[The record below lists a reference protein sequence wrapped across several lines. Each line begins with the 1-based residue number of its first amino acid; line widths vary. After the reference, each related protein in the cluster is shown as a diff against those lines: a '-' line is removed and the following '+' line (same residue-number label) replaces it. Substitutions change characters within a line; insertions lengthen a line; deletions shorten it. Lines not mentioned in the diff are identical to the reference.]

1 MTEPFKIIINQSC
14 AILIDGNNIEM
25 SLQSLVG
32 NPSALVDFDK
42 LIPKLLQNR
51 GLSRLIYFREGV
63 HISDKLADRLLNQF
77 HGSVIPCH
85 KSADIPLTI
94 KATQIAQKVDTI
106 IIMSGDSD
114 YVELVRHLRGEGV
127 RVEIAAIRQ
136 TTARILIEEADHFTP
151 ITEEDCYI
159 LKSYNSQNSQKT
171 PTKPSPRS
179 TPKPASKS
187 TERVTS
193 KPSPRSTPKSASKL
207 TERATSKPS
216 ARPTSKPAS
225 KPTERPTSK
234 PASRS
239 TSKSTPKTASKAVAK
254 STSEQKKTEKK
265 PAPKNTSAKESN
277 ERRAS
282 TQNNNARKAPVRKAP
297 TRKSPVKKAE
307 VKKEPT
313 KTSARNNRNSATK
326 ESPQK
331 KAPAKKVTP
340 RKTPEK
346 KGTPKNTSEKT
357 DNRRRRP
364 APKRGGNQVSSLK
377 VPKQKS

>member
-1 MTEPFKIIINQSC
+1 MTEPFKIIINQSV

-63 HISDKLADRLLNQF
+63 HISGKLADRLLNQF

-106 IIMSGDSD
+106 IILSGDSD

-159 LKSYNSQNSQKT
+159 LKNYNSQNSQKT
-171 PTKPSPRS
+171 TQKI
-179 TPKPASKS
+179 ASK
-187 TERVTS
+187 
-193 KPSPRSTPKSASKL
+193 
-207 TERATSKPS
+207 
-216 ARPTSKPAS
+216 
-225 KPTERPTSK
+225 
-234 PASRS
+234 S
-239 TSKSTPKTASKAVAK
+239 TSKSTSQSAPKASTKSKMATKAVSKTPSKTAAK
-254 STSEQKKTEKK
+254 SSTKSSSRTTAKTNSKSTPEKKTTERKASSKKSVAQKAIKKTAPAEKR
-265 PAPKNTSAKESN
+265 NT
-277 ERRAS
+277 
-282 TQNNNARKAPVRKAP
+282 RKAPEKKAP
-297 TRKSPVKKAE
+297 TRRTAEKKPTRKNNSSAKNEAPKKPSTPRRTASRKPVEKKD
-307 VKKEPT
+307 
-313 KTSARNNRNSATK
+313 TSR
-326 ESPQK
+326 
-331 KAPAKKVTP
+331 KAPEKV
-340 RKTPEK
+340 
-346 KGTPKNTSEKT
+346 

-364 APKRGGNQVSSLK
+364 RANRDEK
-377 VPKQKS
+377 